1 VAGLTPRQRLDSL
14 RELLDPATTDE
25 GTARRL
31 LPQLRALMA
40 DLETA
45 DDSTWGFIRLAEGYL
60 LAGEQRAG
68 CVTLLRARQQA
79 RTMTQREAIVTL
91 RGAGGCG
98 P

>member
-1 VAGLTPRQRLDSL
+1 MAGLTPRQRLDSL

-25 GTARRL
+25 ATARRL
-31 LPQLRALMA
+31 LPALRMLIA
-40 DLETA
+40 DLETP

-68 CVTLLRARQQA
+68 CATLQRARLLA
-79 RTMTQREAIVTL
+79 RTMTQREAILTL